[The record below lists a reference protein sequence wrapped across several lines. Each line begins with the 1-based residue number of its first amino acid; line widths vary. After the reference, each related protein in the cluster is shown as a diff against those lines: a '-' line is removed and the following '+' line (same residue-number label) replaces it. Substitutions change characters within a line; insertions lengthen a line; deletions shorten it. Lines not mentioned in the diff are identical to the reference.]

1 MQVRDGD
8 IPYLQLFNLYLNY
21 IGRVKWHRGT
31 SMDFDFQDYLE
42 EQLQDPE
49 FAKRYSELEPARHIA
64 QQVIMLRQKEGIT
77 QAELAKR
84 VGTQQSAI
92 SRLENASSVP
102 SLSFVQ
108 RVAQALGADI
118 HVILEPQAT

>member
-1 MQVRDGD
+1 
-8 IPYLQLFNLYLNY
+8 
-21 IGRVKWHRGT
+21 
-31 SMDFDFQDYLE
+31 MDLDFQEYLD
-42 EQLQDPE
+42 EQLRDPE
-49 FAKRYSELEPARHIA
+49 FAKRYRELEPARHIA

-108 RVAQALGADI
+108 RVAEALGADI